1 MTDKEVKQ
9 EIEHLGNIK
18 ILVQAYE
25 EIAASYMRR
34 VRNNVVRKRE
44 FLDGLSFIF
53 QEVKASY
60 KAEIE
65 ILLRKKKSK
74 KTQSVKER
82 NGKKV
87 TIFIS
92 ANTGLYGDI
101 VKKTYDLFMEE
112 VKKGQTDITII
123 GRLGTVLFQADT
135 KDRAFT
141 YFDFPDNRVDLNLLK
156 KIVEHLIEYEE
167 IIVFYGK
174 FQTVVNQT
182 PVRSNISGNEVL
194 TQNSESE
201 NIKTVVKYIF
211 EPSLENILNFFESEI
226 FASIFEQAVYESQL
240 AKFASRM
247 ITLDKAN
254 ENIKGTLQKAFY
266 TEQKIKH
273 RMLNAKQLNSLS
285 SFSLWGK

>member
-9 EIEHLGNIK
+9 EINHLSNIK
-18 ILVQAYE
+18 ILVVAYE

-34 VRNNVVRKRE
+34 VRNNVVQKRE
-44 FLDGLSFIF
+44 FLDGIFLIF
-53 QEVKASY
+53 QQVKASY

-65 ILLRKKKSK
+65 KLLRKKKGK
-74 KTQSVKER
+74 KTMSIKKG

-87 TIFIS
+87 LVFIS

-123 GRLGTVLFQADT
+123 GRLGTVLFQGET
-135 KDRAFT
+135 ENHPFT
-141 YFDFPDNRVDLNLLK
+141 YFDFPDNRVDSDLLR
-156 KIVEHLIEYEE
+156 KIILHLIEYEE

-174 FQTVVNQT
+174 FQTVVNQI
-182 PVRSNISGNEVL
+182 PIRSNIAGDEVL
-194 TQNSESE
+194 ANKQEEAS
-201 NIKTVVKYIF
+201 KTIIKYIF
-211 EPSLENILNFFESEI
+211 EPSLENILKFFESEI
-226 FASIFEQAVYESQL
+226 FASIFEQTVYESQL

-254 ENIKGTLQKAFY
+254 ENIKETLKKAYF

-273 RMLNAKQLNSLS
+273 RTLNAKQLNSLS